1 MFTVPDYDYIQQ
13 TTSDIYA
20 HVTKDMN
27 IEATNILYNSLY
39 EKNKGECVNIMP
51 QSIVITCCEISY
63 KPDYV

>member
-27 IEATNILYNSLY
+27 IEATNILSNSLY
-39 EKNKGECVNIMP
+39 EKTRAK
-51 QSIVITCCEISY
+51 
-63 KPDYV
+63 